1 MVGKSEER
9 ALGSCD
15 EDIRTVRHLDS
26 KTLEQYDIWT
36 IYLNRKMK
44 VAVVL
49 IVVLVVMMIGQETDS
64 WRIRFR
70 RGRRL
75 LRRIAPFVPIVIR
88 AFGKRQAGDAEF
100 QAKYNAAAEDGVFT
114 DEEIKSVFGVDD
126 NGLVEFKATYD
137 VDGDGVVQVEE
148 YETVVELTENLA
160 G

>member
-1 MVGKSEER
+1 
-9 ALGSCD
+9 
-15 EDIRTVRHLDS
+15 
-26 KTLEQYDIWT
+26 
-36 IYLNRKMK
+36 MK

-64 WRIRFR
+64 WRIRIR
-70 RGRRL
+70 RGRKIFRKI
-75 LRRIAPFVPIVIR
+75 RPYIPFVIGAV
-88 AFGKRQAGDAEF
+88 GKRQAGDAEF

-126 NGLVEFKATYD
+126 NGFVEFKATYD